1 MLSLQDA
8 MIATIGCALVIFLT
22 RLFPFALFSK
32 RNPPKILQFVAKY
45 LPPMVMAVLIFYCLR
60 NISFTTSPDG
70 LAEIV
75 SIIFIVIAHLWKGNS
90 MISIFGGTIIYMVL
104 KAVL

>member
-1 MLSLQDA
+1 MLNLQQA
-8 MIATIGCALVIFLT
+8 LIATLGCALVIFLT

-60 NISFTTSPDG
+60 TIDFTAKPY
-70 LAEIV
+70 AIPEVV
-75 SIIFIVIAHLWKGNS
+75 SIIFIVTAHLWKGNS
-90 MISIFGGTIIYMVL
+90 MISIFGGTIIFMVL
-104 KAVL
+104 KSVL